1 MPYLGDYIGHL
12 MSEMT
17 IARMHADL
25 EAVRVAEL
33 YASHPLLRFMPVP
46 HFRLPE
52 MDIDVPV
59 VIKQVEEPRA
69 EESPRGGVAID
80 DLRRTFNRVLTR
92 QFTKQGLDV
101 SPEDRQRL
109 TFALDEKISG
119 LSQPTETAVDVH
131 RIADELTNA
140 TVSTLTEVHDLR
152 EPIEKKRIETLETEL
167 RNTVKLEFLKLR
179 QPPPRLNV
187 LATTQEIR
195 EAGPSENL
203 TRIKLKLT
211 EQAVEWTSVES
222 EGQKLDRLVPE

>member
-12 MSEMT
+12 LSEMT

-52 MDIDVPV
+52 MDLDVPV
-59 VIKQVEEPRA
+59 VIKEVEEPRA
-69 EESPRGGVAID
+69 DESPRGGVPITE
-80 DLRRTFNRVLTR
+80 LRKTFDQVLTR
-92 QFTKQGLDV
+92 QFTKHGLDV
-101 SPEDRQRL
+101 SPENKKTL
-109 TFALDEKISG
+109 KSALDEKIG
-119 LSQPTETAVDVH
+119 RLSQPKETAVDVH

-140 TVSTLTEVHDLR
+140 AVSTLTEVQDFR
-152 EPIEKKRIETLETEL
+152 GPIEKKRIETLEAEL
-167 RNTVKLEFLKLR
+167 KDAIKLEFLKLR
-179 QPPPRLNV
+179 RPPPRLNV

-195 EAGPSENL
+195 EAGPSEIV